1 MPQVTITS
9 SPNRLPSLIAIV
21 PMPLVPPWT
30 STVSPSAAKPR
41 SNRLTQT
48 VNKVSGIAA
57 ASVMRSTSGT
67 GRQVPAGAT
76 QYSA

>member
-1 MPQVTITS
+1 M
-9 SPNRLPSLIAIV
+9 AIV

-30 STVSPSAAKPR
+30 STQSPSAANPR

-48 VNKVSGIAA
+48 VNNVSGIAA
-57 ASVMRSTSGT
+57 ASISDSARGT